1 MTDFNLI
8 QLAVG
13 VFCGVILAIS
23 GAFIVYWL
31 LFAKKQ
37 LFVPQQKPR
46 EVKLSNSPVF
56 QPSEAS
62 AQHS

>member
-1 MTDFNLI
+1 MNDLNMI

-13 VFCGVILAIS
+13 VFCGVVLAIS
-23 GAFIVYWL
+23 GAFIVYWN

-46 EVKLSNSPVF
+46 EIKLSKSPVYKAGSASF
-56 QPSEAS
+56 Q
-62 AQHS
+62 HN